1 MSNDEQQEV
10 RWVVGFAA
18 VIAGVILSSTT
29 KYGLTLW
36 GTALGSFVFAVA
48 GLGMTEASQTKDGK
62 MVAGLMTILIF
73 LGIVVYTTTA
83 EK

>member
-1 MSNDEQQEV
+1 MSKDEETEV
-10 RWVVGFAA
+10 RLVVGFAA

-29 KYGLTLW
+29 NYGLTLW

-48 GLGMTEASQTKDGK
+48 GMGMTEASQTKDGK

-73 LGIVVYTTTA
+73 LGVVVYTTTGG
-83 EK
+83 K